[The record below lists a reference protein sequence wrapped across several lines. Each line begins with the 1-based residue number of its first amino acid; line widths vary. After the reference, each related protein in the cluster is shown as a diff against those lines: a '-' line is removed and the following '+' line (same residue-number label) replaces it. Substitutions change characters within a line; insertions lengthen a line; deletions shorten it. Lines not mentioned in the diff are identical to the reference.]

1 MKVAT
6 LVVGMLLL
14 VLGAQGGIRL
24 MVDHNDA
31 GLLGW
36 LPGGFAVRLAC
47 YAVMTV
53 FGVLLAARGSAKAK
67 QTGGGE

>member
-24 MVDHNDA
+24 MADHADA

-36 LPGGFAVRLAC
+36 LPGGFAVPLAC

-53 FGVLLAARGSAKAK
+53 VGALLAARGSKAR